1 VKNNK
6 IYLEFIYDEII
17 EKNDNLCDKN
27 NKILMKN
34 ILNEVNFVAVKNSI
48 HNQKGYVYTDLKID
62 VKKLNI
68 KDFYNYFIENYA

>member
-1 VKNNK
+1 MITSVKK
-6 IYLEFIYDEII
+6 IIKLSW
-17 EKNDNLCDKN
+17 
-27 NKILMKN
+27 KN

-62 VKKLNI
+62 FKKLNI

>member
-1 VKNNK
+1 MKNNK

>member
-1 VKNNK
+1 
-6 IYLEFIYDEII
+6 
-17 EKNDNLCDKN
+17 
-27 NKILMKN
+27 MKN